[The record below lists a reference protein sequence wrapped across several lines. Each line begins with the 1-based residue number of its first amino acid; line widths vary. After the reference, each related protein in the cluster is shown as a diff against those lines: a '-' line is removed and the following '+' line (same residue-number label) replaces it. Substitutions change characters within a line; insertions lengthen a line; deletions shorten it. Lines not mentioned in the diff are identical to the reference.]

1 MSFLQKIAAKWYQNF
16 DTGLLF
22 ELIKNSPKALRYII
36 YIAFPLSLYFILL
49 LAADAIDLRHSNI
62 AVEYPIFTIFLI
74 ALGKLVFFAALFLAS
89 LIFSYESALKL
100 NLEKIK
106 KERLAQ
112 KKYIKAKKL
121 QWWRL
126 RNMSPIKRIF
136 VYIFFYFLLLL
147 TIQILTVDA
156 IMQTSNIDLDE
167 IRHQYKILLA
177 QISLLYVFT
186 IMIIDYFANKKEG
199 VR

>member
-36 YIAFPLSLYFILL
+36 YIAFSLSLYFILL